1 MENPAASAREKPQRE
16 LKYLSQKIRLP
27 ASAAETDCDAAAET
41 SSGKRLVL
49 SIVALQGS
57 RN

>member
-27 ASAAETDCDAAAET
+27 ASAAAAGNTLRWRPYPA
-41 SSGKRLVL
+41 SASF
-49 SIVALQGS
+49 
-57 RN
+57 